1 MTPDRF
7 VLVAEVVK
15 AVGLKGEVKLYPLVD
30 FHAPLL
36 ESRFLRWQDGAPAT
50 FERGRSSGGCVVAK
64 FAGCDNRDD
73 AEAMVGRELG
83 FDREDYLAADFPRPP
98 EGLPFRYLGRPVV
111 TTTGEAVGTVDEVR
125 RYAAQVL
132 LILQRGGREVM
143 IPAVAPILRPDAGL
157 AGPLV
162 VDLPA
167 GLLEVAD
174 APGLLDGA
182 DD

>member
-1 MTPDRF
+1 MTADRF

-36 ESRFLRWQDGAPAT
+36 ESRFLHWQDGARAV

-64 FAGCDNRDD
+64 FAGCDTRDD

-83 FDREDYLAADFPRPP
+83 FDREDYLAVDFPRPP

-111 TTTGEAVGTVDEVR
+111 TTAGEAVGTVDEVR

-132 LILQRGGREVM
+132 LILQREGREVM

-157 AGPLV
+157 EGPLV
-162 VDLPA
+162 IDP
-167 GLLEVAD
+167 
-174 APGLLDGA
+174 PSGLLDDA

>member
-1 MTPDRF
+1 MTAERF
-7 VLVAEVVK
+7 VPIAEVVK
-15 AVGLKGEVKLYPLVD
+15 AVGLRGEVKLYPLVD
-30 FHAPLL
+30 FYAPLL
-36 ESRFLRWQDGAPAT
+36 ESRFLRWRDGAPVA
-50 FERGRSSGGCVVAK
+50 FEHGRPSGGCVVAK
-64 FAGCDNRDD
+64 FAGCEDRDA

-83 FDREDYLAADFPRPP
+83 FDREDYLADDFPRPA
-98 EGLPFRYLGRPVV
+98 EGLPFRYLGRTVV
-111 TTTGEAVGTVDEVR
+111 TAAGETVGTVDEVR

-132 LILQRGGREVM
+132 LVVPRQGREVL
-143 IPAVAPILRPDAGL
+143 IPAVAPILRPDAGI

-162 VDLPA
+162 VDPPA